1 MIMAIT
7 GHIFGNIGIHQKALT
22 LAHRGEAVC
31 QIGLAE
37 AQAFHFRALQHEA
50 GFKCFGDFKIA
61 AGAAVFGNRPVTR
74 PVFFA
79 ATRFRRHD

>member
-7 GHIFGNIGIHQKALT
+7 GHIFGNIGIHQKALAI
-22 LAHRGEAVC
+22 AHCSEAVR

-37 AQAFHFRALQHEA
+37 AQAFHFRALQHQT
-50 GFKCFGDFKIA
+50 GLKCFGNFKIA
-61 AGAAVFGNRPVTR
+61 AGAAVLGNGSVTR
-74 PVFFA
+74 AVFFA